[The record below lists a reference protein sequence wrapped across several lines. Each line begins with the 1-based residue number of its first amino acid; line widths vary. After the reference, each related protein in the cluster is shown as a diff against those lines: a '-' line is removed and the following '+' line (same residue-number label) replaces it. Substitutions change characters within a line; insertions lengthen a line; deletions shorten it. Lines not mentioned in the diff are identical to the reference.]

1 MFIYDY
7 DAELPLNFSKDGNPV
22 KLGTI
27 WVAESASDANKIKA
41 AGRPY
46 IRFSGGKDQLTK
58 LVMLPYLMA
67 KFPYIKWDQVL
78 DVGRKRQV
86 LINVP
91 GGDCY
96 ETYSADAKDSGVS
109 DMATEERTF
118 HNKGQELAPGFQQV
132 NISDY
137 WGQMESIVDI
147 VKLQQMQLL
156 PVFLDKIVEATLS
169 KADDLRWHEG
179 YNKKRGL
186 CVGNYDDLIQ
196 ADNLLIIDVSASIPR
211 GVSSTMLALADT
223 LREQMKA
230 DLIITGGCS
239 KFWKYGEE
247 LPSPQKLRD
256 MIPLGNETYQFMHI
270 LEDQVFGHTYDNV
283 VAFGDYDQPGQLN
296 QHYLSAAAGTRIGK
310 LYSFRVVDPKWS
322 WYDEDRLAQPVG
334 YSRWVD
340 EVCANYDYESDTEW
354 IKDLKHNR

>member
-1 MFIYDY
+1 MYIYDY

-27 WVAESASDANKIKA
+27 WVAESAADANKIKA

-46 IRFSGGKDQLTK
+46 IRFSGGKDLLTK

-67 KFPYIKWDQVL
+67 KFPYIKWKEVLDINRKQQVL
-78 DVGRKRQV
+78 VT
-86 LINVP
+86 VP
-91 GGDCY
+91 GGKCDS
-96 ETYSADAKDSGVS
+96 THPADAKDSGVS
-109 DMATEERTF
+109 DMATSDRVFT
-118 HNKGQELAPGFQQV
+118 NKGKELAPGFRQV
-132 NISDY
+132 DISEY

-169 KADDLRWHEG
+169 RADDLRWNEG

-186 CVGNYDDLIQ
+186 CVGNYNDLIQ

-239 KFWKYGEE
+239 KFWKYGDK
-247 LPSPQKLRD
+247 LPSPQELRD
-256 MIPLGNETYQFMHI
+256 MIPLGNECYQFKNI
-270 LEDQVFGHTYDNV
+270 LKDQVFGHTYDNV
-283 VAFGDYDQPGQLN
+283 VAFGDFDCPGM
-296 QHYLSAAAGTRIGK
+296 LSNGEVAVAVGTRVGK
-310 LYSFRVVDPKWS
+310 LYSFRVIDPKWD
-322 WYDEDRLAQPVG
+322 WGGTRWEEPVG
-334 YSRWVD
+334 YCKWVD
-340 EVCANYDYESDTEW
+340 EVCSNYDYEWDTEW
-354 IKDLKHNR
+354 IKDLRKR